1 MPDSNAIITF
11 SSNLRNACS
20 RILSEFD
27 AARAQNVQ
35 PSPAASRCEE
45 FVAAPRLRGAKRRR
59 IQTVGEAASFP
70 FEECFELGVSLVLGI
85 WVLELGIS
93 RGIAP
98 ACELNRATRVAV
110 RGRPANIRV
119 SSGALAQLVRAPP
132 CHGGGCGF
140 EPRRL
145 RGFLLLEE
153 PPYRQLAPIFV
164 GRLTVRYQ
172 NDGPLNAKFV
182 TG

>member
-1 MPDSNAIITF
+1 MPAQPA
-11 SSNLRNACS
+11 RRGG

-27 AARAQNVQ
+27 AARPQNVQ
-35 PSPAASRCEE
+35 PASPGCGCEE
-45 FVAAPRLRGAKRRR
+45 FVAAPRLRGAKPRR
-59 IQTVGEAASFP
+59 IQTASHSKNDLSLEFP
-70 FEECFELGVSLVLGI
+70 WSLGSGA
-85 WVLELGIS
+85 WDFPRNRFS
-93 RGIAP
+93 H
-98 ACELNRATRVAV
+98 ELNHATRVAV
-110 RGRPANIRV
+110 RGRPANIRL
-119 SSGALAQLVRAPP
+119 SSRGALAQLVRAPP